1 MTVIWVQ
8 TPAAQVGHSS
18 TNKSESASQ
27 QVWYLILLK
36 NKLMQKV
43 HVGWLE
49 GLPHTR
55 KKLEAR
61 SEETYQS
68 RNFQL
73 IILKWIQPFSR
84 NCVMRLTSWWHIHC
98 FCCLF
103 RITEQEYCFKNEN
116 NEKNL
121 EKNVYIKNSII
132 FRLMWNRQTANAKAM
147 EAFW

>member
-1 MTVIWVQ
+1 
-8 TPAAQVGHSS
+8 
-18 TNKSESASQ
+18 
-27 QVWYLILLK
+27 
-36 NKLMQKV
+36 MQKV
-43 HVGWLE
+43 HVGWLQ

-61 SEETYQS
+61 SEETS
-68 RNFQL
+68 VKKLSADNSKVNSAFQQKL
-73 IILKWIQPFSR
+73 CDETDQLMTYSLFLLF
-84 NCVMRLTSWWHIHC
+84 C
-98 FCCLF
+98 CCLF